1 MADVIKTAV
10 ANRRRVPKAPITLR
24 IDGVVIEL
32 TPSDVQTAMR
42 RARDTRRPCTTL
54 REPHSPRISCPDWR
68 PGWLTRCA

>member
-32 TPSDVQTAMR
+32 TPSDVQAAMR
-42 RARDTRRPCTTL
+42 RARDTR
-54 REPHSPRISCPDWR
+54 
-68 PGWLTRCA
+68 